1 MDTTEMDAGQ
11 SADLA
16 ALRAQAADDVT
27 PTAADPGPPGPP
39 AEQVAQV
46 ECLFSGAFQL
56 LAGTST
62 KNALFYTPDRARQ
75 AAVMFIP
82 LAESEGWDLGSMT
95 GKWGMRLAFLMVV
108 TPPHAVEFVIRSA
121 LRLAGVRQETPDDGG
136 ANVQEGT
143 PSENS

>member
-1 MDTTEMDAGQ
+1 MDTPEMDAGQ

-27 PTAADPGPPGPP
+27 HPAADPGPPGPP
-39 AEQVAQV
+39 AEQVEQV

-56 LAGTST
+56 LAGTSP

-95 GKWGMRLAFLMVV
+95 GKWGLRIAFLMVV

-121 LRLAGVRQETPDDGG
+121 LRLAGVKPAPRADGDAPEKEG
-136 ANVQEGT
+136 AT
-143 PSENS
+143 SENG